1 MYDNIS
7 KTLEAIIAR
16 VAFHTTKTA
25 IHHHL
30 KDRLTL
36 AILEEEGS
44 LAYQLL
50 TGRMQPW
57 ELYQLRLRIEQAC
70 TTTLA
75 TPESTSQEEFFRRYC
90 LELIGQ
96 YPHVNRISTA
106 HALIALADDPFTAT
120 KQLFARYQ
128 P

>member
-16 VAFHTTKTA
+16 VAFHTTKSA
-25 IHHHL
+25 INYHL

-50 TGRMQPW
+50 SGRLQPW

-70 TTTLA
+70 IA
-75 TPESTSQEEFFRRYC
+75 IPITPESTSQEEFFRNFCKSHQSPPEKYF
-90 LELIGQ
+90 
-96 YPHVNRISTA
+96 RIS
-106 HALIALADDPFTAT
+106 L
-120 KQLFARYQ
+120 
-128 P
+128 